1 MSQSGNSR
9 FISSYLFL
17 LLLKMSLLCLDEYS
31 ILELFK
37 YLDIESR
44 QNLALT
50 SKRFQNCGKRN
61 ITYWGIIEEDLRKQ
75 LVQCLCNPH
84 DRDNVPHNLEY
95 QYTVSMALK
104 YFLQVTDICYS
115 VEKNSGNNGESF
127 PSSASKTILW
137 NAISTPVEFGLSH
150 LVKLGH
156 QSHVDFNHWYMFNN
170 APGKFIYLCNA
181 KHPDKKMIRS
191 SSVADVVLGIV
202 YDANM
207 CTSKLSVCLS
217 SEFDWFGQID
227 EVSE

>member
-1 MSQSGNSR
+1 MGFQVS
-9 FISSYLFL
+9 F
-17 LLLKMSLLCLDEYS
+17 LLKMSLLCLDEYS
-31 ILELFK
+31 IFELFK

-50 SKRFQNCGKRN
+50 CKRFRNYGKCN
-61 ITYWGIIEEDLRKQ
+61 VTHWELIEEDLRKQ
-75 LVQCLCNPH
+75 LVECLCNPH

-104 YFLQVTDICYS
+104 YYLQVADICYS
-115 VEKNSGNNGESF
+115 VQKNSENKSPQESF
-127 PSSASKTILW
+127 LNSASETILW
-137 NAISTPVEFGLSH
+137 NAISTPVELGLSH
-150 LVKLGH
+150 LIKVGH

-170 APGKFIYLCNA
+170 APGKFIFLCNA

-202 YDANM
+202 YDANK
-207 CTSKLSVCLS
+207 CKSKFSVCLS
-217 SEFDWFGQID
+217 SKYDWFGQID